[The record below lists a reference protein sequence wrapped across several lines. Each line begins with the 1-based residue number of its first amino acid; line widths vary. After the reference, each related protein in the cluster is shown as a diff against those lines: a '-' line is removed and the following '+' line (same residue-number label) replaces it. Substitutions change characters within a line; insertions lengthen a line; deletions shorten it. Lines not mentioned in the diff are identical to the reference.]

1 MAKMMEVPEW
11 TDKVDVRKRPCERIP
26 VNSPTVK
33 KTMLWSGLK
42 NSRSF
47 FTVYNNYRNL
57 SSFFSRLTAAAQPSL
72 SGYMISSSP
81 STLPQF
87 LSGIV
92 HFLAISWVDRY
103 KAFKSAVSLGNTLFC
118 LFRRRLYIPL
128 TEPQLHGLKTAPLP
142 AH

>member
-57 SSFFSRLTAAAQPSL
+57 SSFFSYLRKQSVCDVRYHTVADLKAVYLLDSIAYLTSRH
-72 SGYMISSSP
+72 IEN
-81 STLPQF
+81 
-87 LSGIV
+87 I
-92 HFLAISWVDRY
+92 
-103 KAFKSAVSLGNTLFC
+103 
-118 LFRRRLYIPL
+118 FRSMR
-128 TEPQLHGLKTAPLP
+128 EMSF
-142 AH
+142 

>member
-11 TDKVDVRKRPCERIP
+11 TDKVDVRKRPCERIS

-57 SSFFSRLTAAAQPSL
+57 SSFFSYLRKQSVCDVRYHSVADFKAVDILDSFA
-72 SGYMISSSP
+72 Y
-81 STLPQF
+81 
-87 LSGIV
+87 
-92 HFLAISWVDRY
+92 LACGH
-103 KAFKSAVSLGNTLFC
+103 AFS
-118 LFRRRLYIPL
+118 I
-128 TEPQLHGLKTAPLP
+128 Q
-142 AH
+142 